1 MASDS
6 GKRPFL
12 PEGKLLRDPSK
23 GSGLW
28 GTLGHQE
35 LSLEQ
40 CLCRSLD
47 DEGQALRDDEAA
59 DSSLPLGACIA
70 SSVTTHLQTRDL
82 RTGTVTPPTQM
93 WE

>member
-12 PEGKLLRDPSK
+12 PKGKLLRDPSK

-59 DSSLPLGACIA
+59 DSSLTPRRLIT
-70 SSVTTHLQTRDL
+70 SSVTTHLQARDL
-82 RTGTVTPPTQM
+82 RTWTVTPPTQM

>member
-1 MASDS
+1 MANDS

-12 PEGKLLRDPSK
+12 LEGKLLRDPSK

-59 DSSLPLGACIA
+59 DSSLPLGASPPA
-70 SSVTTHLQTRDL
+70 QS
-82 RTGTVTPPTQM
+82 PPTFRPGTFGPGH
-93 WE
+93 